1 MAEEAEI
8 PTNYT
13 KAYAITRG
21 WGQWEMVREFV
32 QNSLDATNSVSIEKK
47 SDGLL
52 ITDKGKGFN
61 ALNLLMGTSTKS
73 PCDRGRFGEG
83 MKIACLAGLNLGY
96 EIKIETDSMLVKPVF
111 KELEII
117 QPLGEVVKAEIMVF
131 KYTEI
136 PDVGGTK
143 VFIKGYKGDTYLDR
157 FNLEYNKRIISKK
170 ELNFCEQRPYPSYI
184 IEESVS
190 GIIKNRIY
198 VRNIFVQE
206 IPKDKISLFSYD
218 LFNVKLSTDRN
229 IPAFEDIW
237 DEIGKLWSAVSDARM
252 IEQFFKHIKDTDEA
266 FEKEVQLSTNIMERF
281 DTKAAWVRGYKSI
294 FGANT
299 FLTTNDETTRK
310 AEYHSKFAKKGVVLP
325 TGIRY
330 VLNRIGIE
338 TDTTVL
344 KKIKRVLPMLPKKE
358 SLTTTK
364 QLNFNYLLI
373 IHYRLKDKY
382 ISQLRKLF
390 LGTQDTMIDIMGSV
404 IDENIYIREDAA
416 DTMVHLIDV
425 YGHEATHIAFP
436 ELSDNTSAFYAKI
449 GQVMALITKAIV
461 TDAALKPPEGVVW

>member
-13 KAYAITRG
+13 KAYAVTRG
-21 WGQWEMVREFV
+21 WGKWEMVREFV
-32 QNSLDATNSVSIEKK
+32 QNSLDATGSVSIEQKA
-47 SDGLL
+47 DGLL

-83 MKIACLAGLNLGY
+83 MKIACLAGLNLSY
-96 EIKIETDSMLVKPVF
+96 EINIETDSMLVNPVF
-111 KELEII
+111 KELEIST
-117 QPLGEVVKAEIMVF
+117 PLGEIVKAEIMVF
-131 KYTEI
+131 RYTKI

-143 VFIKGYKGDTYLDR
+143 VFIKGYEGDTYLDR
-157 FNLEYNKRIISKK
+157 FNLEYNKRIIFKK
-170 ELNFCEQRPYPSYI
+170 ELDFCEQKPYLSYI

-206 IPKDKISLFSYD
+206 IPEDKISLYSYD
-218 LFNVKLSTDRN
+218 LFNVRLSTDRN
-229 IPAFEDIW
+229 IPLSEDITSQ
-237 DEIGKLWSAVSDARM
+237 IGRLWSAVSDARM
-252 IEQFFKHIKDTDEA
+252 IERFFKHIKDTDKA
-266 FEKEVQLSTNIMERF
+266 FEREIQLSMTIMDDF
-281 DTKAAWVRGYKSI
+281 NTKTAWVRGYKSV
-294 FGANT
+294 FGTNT
-299 FLTTNDETTRK
+299 FLTTNDETARK

-325 TGIRY
+325 FGIRY

-338 TDTTVL
+338 TDTAVL
-344 KKIKRVLPMLPKKE
+344 RKIKEVLPMLPKKE
-358 SLTTTK
+358 SLTSIQ

-382 ISQLRKLF
+382 IPQLRKLF
-390 LGTQDTMIDIMGSV
+390 LGTADTMVDTAGSV

-436 ELSDNTSAFYAKI
+436 ELSDNTGTFYAKI
-449 GQVMALITKAIV
+449 GQIMALITKAIV